1 MWTVTCGRTNS
12 VMRRK
17 SCEDE
22 DSLLLEECMPFKV
35 LSDVLNRQ
43 HCQHHDH
50 GFPNLQ
56 NGDNYLNFISS
67 VSGLLYTTISIL
79 KFSAHIHKAHLLIS
93 PYSSPIVCES
103 GHIQCIRAEEMG
115 QGLSWWSAYS
125 HTGSPGFHPQHR
137 INGVVVHTCN
147 LSIEDV
153 EEGRP
158 GVQGHPQLGS
168 RPAWA
173 K

>member
-1 MWTVTCGRTNS
+1 MWTVTCERTNS

-35 LSDVLNRQ
+35 LSDVRNRQ
-43 HCQHHDH
+43 HCQHYDH

-56 NGDNYLNFISS
+56 NWDNYLNFISS

-79 KFSAHIHKAHLLIS
+79 KFSAHIHKAHLSLLF
-93 PYSSPIVCES
+93 PQRVVTYNAYEL
-103 GHIQCIRAEEMG
+103 RK

-147 LSIEDV
+147 LSIEGV

-158 GVQGHPQLGS
+158 GVHGHPQLGS